1 MLEGSLSIFGIQ
13 GLPEICEGD
22 DLAKLVVDALLLR
35 NTSLEDRDIVVIT
48 SKVVAKSEGR
58 VIDLATIEPNA
69 FAQRYAQAWDKDP
82 RVVEVVLNES
92 KRIVRQVGPVLITET
107 NHGFV
112 CANSGIDQSSSGA
125 HDRVVLLP
133 EDPDESARTI
143 RRKFRDLGFDIPVI
157 ISDTFGRPWRESQV
171 DVAVGIA
178 GMNPVTSYI
187 GEVDPHGHE
196 FLVQSLCVAD
206 EIASAAELVKGNV
219 SRIPAVV
226 VRGFSY
232 QSDEEATMQ
241 DVLRDPQ
248 NDLFR

>member
-1 MLEGSLSIFGIQ
+1 MLEDSLSIFGIQ

-35 NTSLEDRDIVVIT
+35 NTSLEDGDIVIIT
-48 SKVVAKSEGR
+48 SKVVSKSEGR
-58 VIDLATIEPNA
+58 VIDLDTIEPNA
-69 FAQRYAQAWDKDP
+69 FAKRYAQAWDKDP

-206 EIASAAELVKGNV
+206 EIASAAELVKGNI

>member
-1 MLEGSLSIFGIQ
+1 MIEDSLSIFGVQ

-22 DLAKLVVDALLLR
+22 DLAKLVVDALFLR
-35 NTSLEDRDIVVIT
+35 NTSLQDGDIVIIT
-48 SKVVAKSEGR
+48 SKVVSKSEGR
-58 VIDLATIEPNA
+58 VIDLGTIEPNA
-69 FAQRYAQAWDKDP
+69 FAVRYAQAWDKDP

-143 RRKFRDLGFDIPVI
+143 RKKFRDLGFDTPVI
-157 ISDTFGRPWRESQV
+157 ICDTFGRPWRESQV

-206 EIASAAELVKGNV
+206 EIASAAELVKGNI

>member
-1 MLEGSLSIFGIQ
+1 MFEDSLSIFGVQ

-22 DLAKLVVDALLLR
+22 DLAKLVVDALFLR
-35 NTSLEDRDIVVIT
+35 NTSLQDGDIVIIT
-48 SKVVAKSEGR
+48 SKVVSKSEGR
-58 VIDLATIEPNA
+58 VIDLGTIEPNA
-69 FAQRYAQAWDKDP
+69 FAVRYAQAWDKDP

-143 RRKFRDLGFDIPVI
+143 RRKFRDLGFDTPVI

-206 EIASAAELVKGNV
+206 EIASAAELVKGNI

>member
-48 SKVVAKSEGR
+48 SKVVSKSEGR

-143 RRKFRDLGFDIPVI
+143 RRKFRGLGFDIPVI

>member
-35 NTSLEDRDIVVIT
+35 NTRLEDGDIVIIT
-48 SKVVAKSEGR
+48 SKVVSKSEGR

-112 CANSGIDQSSSGA
+112 CANSGIDQSISVA
-125 HDRVVLLP
+125 HYRVVLLP

>member
-1 MLEGSLSIFGIQ
+1 MLEGSLSIFAIQ

-35 NTSLEDRDIVVIT
+35 NTSLEDGDIVIIT
-48 SKVVAKSEGR
+48 SKVVSKSEGR

>member
-1 MLEGSLSIFGIQ
+1 M
-13 GLPEICEGD
+13 
-22 DLAKLVVDALLLR
+22 VDSLLLR
-35 NTSLEDRDIVVIT
+35 NTSLEDGDIVIIT
-48 SKVVAKSEGR
+48 SKVVSKSEGR
-58 VIDLATIEPNA
+58 IIDLDTIEPNA

-107 NHGFV
+107 KHGFV

>member
-48 SKVVAKSEGR
+48 SKVVSKSEGR

-125 HDRVVLLP
+125 HDRVVL
-133 EDPDESARTI
+133 
-143 RRKFRDLGFDIPVI
+143 
-157 ISDTFGRPWRESQV
+157 
-171 DVAVGIA
+171 
-178 GMNPVTSYI
+178 
-187 GEVDPHGHE
+187 
-196 FLVQSLCVAD
+196 
-206 EIASAAELVKGNV
+206 KGNV

>member
-1 MLEGSLSIFGIQ
+1 MIEDSLSIFGVQ

-22 DLAKLVVDALLLR
+22 DLAKLVVDALFLR
-35 NTSLEDRDIVVIT
+35 NTSLQNGDIVIIT
-48 SKVVAKSEGR
+48 SKVVSKSEGR
-58 VIDLATIEPNA
+58 VIDLGTIEPNA
-69 FAQRYAQAWDKDP
+69 FAVRYAQAWDKDP

-143 RRKFRDLGFDIPVI
+143 RRKFRDLGFDTPVI

-206 EIASAAELVKGNV
+206 EIASAAELVKGNI

>member
-48 SKVVAKSEGR
+48 SKVVSKSEGR

-92 KRIVRQVGPVLITET
+92 KRIVRKVGPVLITET

>member
-13 GLPEICEGD
+13 GLPEICEVD

-48 SKVVAKSEGR
+48 SKVVSKSEGR

-187 GEVDPHGHE
+187 GEVDTHGHE
-196 FLVQSLCVAD
+196 YIVQ
-206 EIASAAELVKGNV
+206 
-219 SRIPAVV
+219 
-226 VRGFSY
+226 
-232 QSDEEATMQ
+232 
-241 DVLRDPQ
+241 
-248 NDLFR
+248 

>member
-1 MLEGSLSIFGIQ
+1 MPTNPLSIFGIE

-22 DLAKLVVDALLLR
+22 DIAELIVAALL
-35 NTSLEDRDIVVIT
+35 SEDEGLQNGDIIVIT
-48 SKVVAKSEGR
+48 SKVVSKSEGR
-58 VIDLATIEPNA
+58 IVDLQTVKPND
-69 FAQRYAQAWDKDP
+69 FASRYAEAWDKDP
-82 RVVEVVLNES
+82 RVIEMVLSES

-107 NHGFV
+107 KHGFV

-125 HDRVVLLP
+125 HDRIVLLP
-133 EDPDESARTI
+133 EDPDASAHAI
-143 RRKFRDLGFDIPVI
+143 RKRFGEIGFDVPVI

-206 EIASAAELVKGNV
+206 EIASAAELVKGNI

-232 QSDEEATMQ
+232 KHDEKATMQ

>member
-1 MLEGSLSIFGIQ
+1 M
-13 GLPEICEGD
+13 
-22 DLAKLVVDALLLR
+22 AKLVGYALLLR
-35 NTSLEDRDIVVIT
+35 NTSLEDVDIVIIT
-48 SKVVAKSEGR
+48 SKVVSKSEGR

>member
-35 NTSLEDRDIVVIT
+35 NTSLEDGDIVIIT
-48 SKVVAKSEGR
+48 SKVVSKSEGR

-69 FAQRYAQAWDKDP
+69 FAHRYAQAWDKDP

>member
-48 SKVVAKSEGR
+48 SKVVSKSEGR

-125 HDRVVLLP
+125 HDRVVLL
-133 EDPDESARTI
+133 
-143 RRKFRDLGFDIPVI
+143 L
-157 ISDTFGRPWRESQV
+157 
-171 DVAVGIA
+171 
-178 GMNPVTSYI
+178 
-187 GEVDPHGHE
+187 
-196 FLVQSLCVAD
+196 SL
-206 EIASAAELVKGNV
+206 IH
-219 SRIPAVV
+219 I
-226 VRGFSY
+226 
-232 QSDEEATMQ
+232 
-241 DVLRDPQ
+241 
-248 NDLFR
+248 

>member
-13 GLPEICEGD
+13 GLPEIREGD
-22 DLAKLVVDALLLR
+22 DLAKLVVDALLSR
-35 NTSLEDRDIVVIT
+35 NISLEDGDIVIIT
-48 SKVVAKSEGR
+48 SKVVSKAEGR
-58 VIDLATIEPNA
+58 VIDLDTIEPNA

-143 RRKFRDLGFDIPVI
+143 RRSFRDLGFDIPVI

-206 EIASAAELVKGNV
+206 EIASAAELVKGNI

>member
-35 NTSLEDRDIVVIT
+35 NTSLEDGDIVIIT
-48 SKVVAKSEGR
+48 SKVVSKSEGR

>member
-1 MLEGSLSIFGIQ
+1 MLEDSLSIFGIQ

-35 NTSLEDRDIVVIT
+35 NTSLEDGDIVIIT
-48 SKVVAKSEGR
+48 SKVVSKSEGR
-58 VIDLATIEPNA
+58 IIDLDTIEPNA

-107 NHGFV
+107 KHGFV

>member
-35 NTSLEDRDIVVIT
+35 NMSLEDGDIVIIT
-48 SKVVAKSEGR
+48 SKVVSKSEGR

-133 EDPDESARTI
+133 EDPDESAKTI

>member
-1 MLEGSLSIFGIQ
+1 M
-13 GLPEICEGD
+13 
-22 DLAKLVVDALLLR
+22 VDSLLLR
-35 NTSLEDRDIVVIT
+35 NTSLEDGDIVIIT
-48 SKVVAKSEGR
+48 SKVVSKSEGR
-58 VIDLATIEPNA
+58 IIDLDTIEPNA

-107 NHGFV
+107 KHGFV

-196 FLVQSLCVAD
+196 FLVQSVCVAD

>member
-35 NTSLEDRDIVVIT
+35 NTSVEDGDIVIIT
-48 SKVVAKSEGR
+48 SKVVSKSEGR
-58 VIDLATIEPNA
+58 VIDLATIEPNT

>member
-1 MLEGSLSIFGIQ
+1 MLAGSLSIFGIQ
-13 GLPEICEGD
+13 GLPEIWVGD

-48 SKVVAKSEGR
+48 SKVVSKSEGR

>member
-48 SKVVAKSEGR
+48 SKVVSKSEGR

-157 ISDTFGRPWRESQV
+157 ISETFGRPWRESQV

>member
-1 MLEGSLSIFGIQ
+1 MCI
-13 GLPEICEGD
+13 
-22 DLAKLVVDALLLR
+22 R
-35 NTSLEDRDIVVIT
+35 DR
-48 SKVVAKSEGR
+48 
-58 VIDLATIEPNA
+58 
-69 FAQRYAQAWDKDP
+69 RYAQAWDKDP

>member
-48 SKVVAKSEGR
+48 SKVVSKSEGR

>member
-35 NTSLEDRDIVVIT
+35 NTSVEDGDIVIIT
-48 SKVVAKSEGR
+48 SKVVSKSEGR

>member
-1 MLEGSLSIFGIQ
+1 MGRQ
-13 GLPEICEGD
+13 HHRAD
-22 DLAKLVVDALLLR
+22 DA
-35 NTSLEDRDIVVIT
+35 
-48 SKVVAKSEGR
+48 
-58 VIDLATIEPNA
+58 
-69 FAQRYAQAWDKDP
+69 RYAD
-82 RVVEVVLNES
+82 
-92 KRIVRQVGPVLITET
+92 
-107 NHGFV
+107 
-112 CANSGIDQSSSGA
+112 
-125 HDRVVLLP
+125 
-133 EDPDESARTI
+133 EDGGLRSE
-143 RRKFRDLGFDIPVI
+143 
-157 ISDTFGRPWRESQV
+157 FGV
-171 DVAVGIA
+171 
-178 GMNPVTSYI
+178 

>member
-48 SKVVAKSEGR
+48 SKVVSKSEGR

-219 SRIPAVV
+219 SRIPAVA

>member
-1 MLEGSLSIFGIQ
+1 MFEDSLSIFGVQ

-22 DLAKLVVDALLLR
+22 DLAKLVVDALFLR
-35 NTSLEDRDIVVIT
+35 NTSLQDGDIVIIT
-48 SKVVAKSEGR
+48 SKVVSKSEGR
-58 VIDLATIEPNA
+58 VIDLGTIEPNA
-69 FAQRYAQAWDKDP
+69 FAVRYAQAWDKDP

-143 RRKFRDLGFDIPVI
+143 RRKFRDLGFDTPVI

-187 GEVDPHGHE
+187 GEIDPHGHE

-206 EIASAAELVKGNV
+206 EIASAAELVKGNI

>member
-1 MLEGSLSIFGIQ
+1 M
-13 GLPEICEGD
+13 
-22 DLAKLVVDALLLR
+22 VDALLLR
-35 NTSLEDRDIVVIT
+35 NTSQEDRDIVVIT
-48 SKVVAKSEGR
+48 SKVVSKSEGR

-112 CANSGIDQSSSGA
+112 CANSVIDQSSSGA

>member
-1 MLEGSLSIFGIQ
+1 MLEDSLSIFGIQ

-48 SKVVAKSEGR
+48 SKVVSKSEGR

>member
-22 DLAKLVVDALLLR
+22 DLSKLVVDALLLR
-35 NTSLEDRDIVVIT
+35 ITSLEDGDIDIIT
-48 SKVVAKSEGR
+48 SKVVSKSEGR
-58 VIDLATIEPNA
+58 DIDLATIEPNA

>member
-1 MLEGSLSIFGIQ
+1 MLEDSLSIFGVQ

-22 DLAKLVVDALLLR
+22 DLAKLVVDALSLR
-35 NTSLEDRDIVVIT
+35 NTSLEDGDIVIIT
-48 SKVVAKSEGR
+48 SKVVSKSEGR
-58 VIDLATIEPNA
+58 VIDLGTIEPNV
-69 FAQRYAQAWDKDP
+69 FAVRYALAWDKDP
-82 RVVEVVLNES
+82 RVIEVVLNES

-107 NHGFV
+107 KHGFV

-125 HDRVVLLP
+125 HDRIVLLP

-143 RRKFRDLGFDIPVI
+143 RENFSDLGFDIPVI

-206 EIASAAELVKGNV
+206 EIASAAELVKGNI

>member
-35 NTSLEDRDIVVIT
+35 NTSLEDRDIVVIP
-48 SKVVAKSEGR
+48 SKVVSKSEGR

>member
-35 NTSLEDRDIVVIT
+35 NTSLEDGDIVIIT
-48 SKVVAKSEGR
+48 AKVVSKSEGR